1 MIGRSTP
8 EEMEKTH
15 MENHLLLLGT
25 SSQDI
30 VGRLDADLQPFTS
43 NPARIRSSYGGVAR
57 NVAENLARLGQAV
70 KLVSVVGKDRSGDEL
85 IAYTASAG
93 VDVSAVLHTDLY
105 PTGFYMGVLDNRAR
119 LRFAVDDMRAMSEL
133 TPEILHQHE
142 ALFQDASIV
151 FLDAN
156 LPEATL
162 KTAVSLAKKNKVPI
176 CADPVSSSL
185 AERLHPYIDKLH
197 LITPNA
203 TEAGILTGQ
212 SFDNADPDAALEAAR
227 ALVTRGVDMVLISLA
242 EFGVVYATPETSGRI
257 PAIQTPILDPTGA
270 GDAMTA
276 AVLFGLVNDMEF
288 DEAIRLGVSA
298 ASITLR
304 HSGTVYPQLTLE
316 KLYEQ
321 LVI

>member
-1 MIGRSTP
+1 MSEHP
-8 EEMEKTH
+8 
-15 MENHLLLLGT
+15 LLLLGT

-30 VGRLDADLQPFTS
+30 VGRLDADLQPGTS
-43 NPARIRSSYGGVAR
+43 NPARIRTSYGGVAR
-57 NVAENLARLGQAV
+57 NVAENLARLGQPV
-70 KLVSVVGKDRSGDEL
+70 KLVSVVGKDRPGDEL
-85 IAYTASAG
+85 LEYTAAAG
-93 VDVSAVLHTDLY
+93 VDVSSVLRTDLY
-105 PTGFYMGVLDNRAR
+105 PTGFYMGVLDARAH

-133 TPEILHQHE
+133 TPDVLHQNE
-142 ALFQDASIV
+142 ELFKSASLM

-156 LPEATL
+156 LPEPTL
-162 KTAVSLAKKNKVPI
+162 KTAVSLAKKNKLPI
-176 CADPVSSSL
+176 CADPASSIL
-185 AERLHPYIDKLH
+185 AGRLLPYLDKLH

-203 TEAGILTGQ
+203 TEAAILTGQ
-212 SFDNADPDAALEAAR
+212 TFDIGDAEAALEAAR
-227 ALVTRGVDMVLISLA
+227 NLVARGVDIVLISLA

-257 PAIQTPILDPTGA
+257 PAIQTPIIDPTGA

-276 AVLFGLVNDMEF
+276 AVLFGLVNEMDL

-298 ASITLR
+298 ASLTLR

>member
-1 MIGRSTP
+1 MTP
-8 EEMEKTH
+8 DI
-15 MENHLLLLGT
+15 LLLGS

-30 VGRLDADLQPFTS
+30 VGRLDADLQPGTS

-70 KLVSVVGKDRSGDEL
+70 RLVSVVGKDRPGDEL
-85 IAYTASAG
+85 LEYTAAAG
-93 VDVSAVLHTDLY
+93 VDVSAVLRTDLY
-105 PTGFYMGVLDNRAR
+105 PTGFYMGVLDARAH
-119 LRFAVDDMRAMSEL
+119 LRFAVDDMRAISEL

-142 ALFQDASIV
+142 ELFKSASLV

-156 LPEATL
+156 LPEPAL
-162 KTAVSLAKKNKVPI
+162 KTAVSLAKKNKLPI
-176 CADPVSSSL
+176 CADPASSIL
-185 AERLHPYIDKLH
+185 AERLLPYLDKLH

-203 TEAGILTGQ
+203 AEAAILTGQ
-212 SFDNADPDAALEAAR
+212 TFDMADAEATLEAAR
-227 ALVTRGVDMVLISLA
+227 NLVSRGVDIVLISLA

-276 AVLFGLVNDMEF
+276 AVLFGLVNEIDL

>member
-1 MIGRSTP
+1 MVELSPSI
-8 EEMEKTH
+8 
-15 MENHLLLLGT
+15 LLLGT

-30 VGRLDADLQPFTS
+30 VGRLDAELQPGTS

-70 KLVSVVGKDRSGDEL
+70 KLVSVVGKDRPGDEL
-85 IAYTASAG
+85 LEYTAAAG
-93 VDVSAVLHTDLY
+93 VDVSSVLRTDLY
-105 PTGFYMGVLDNRAR
+105 PTGFYMGVLDARAH

-133 TPEILHQHE
+133 TPDVLHQHE
-142 ALFQDASIV
+142 ELFKSSSLV

-156 LPEATL
+156 LPEPTL
-162 KTAVSLAKKNKVPI
+162 KTAVSLAKKNKLSI
-176 CADPVSSSL
+176 CADPASSIL
-185 AERLHPYIDKLH
+185 AGRLTPYLDRLH

-203 TEAGILTGQ
+203 AEASILTGQ
-212 SFDNADPDAALEAAR
+212 TFDIGDAEAALEAAR
-227 ALVTRGVDMVLISLA
+227 NLVSRGVDIVLISLA
-242 EFGVVYATPETSGRI
+242 EFGVVYATPQTSGRI
-257 PAIQTPILDPTGA
+257 PAIQTPIIDPTGA

-276 AVLFGLVNDMEF
+276 AVLFGLVNEMDL
-288 DEAIRLGVSA
+288 DEAIRLGVSS
-298 ASITLR
+298 ASLTLR

>member
-1 MIGRSTP
+1 MSEQI
-8 EEMEKTH
+8 
-15 MENHLLLLGT
+15 LLLGT

-30 VGRLDADLQPFTS
+30 VGRLDADLQPGTS

-57 NVAENLARLGQAV
+57 NVAENLARLGQPA
-70 KLVSVVGKDRSGDEL
+70 KLVSVVGKDRAGDEL
-85 IAYTASAG
+85 LEYTTSAG
-93 VDVSAVLHTDLY
+93 VDTSAVLRTDLY
-105 PTGFYMGVLDNRAR
+105 PTGFYMGVLDHRAR

-142 ALFQDASIV
+142 DLFHSAALV

-162 KTAVSLAKKNKVPI
+162 KAAVSLARKSKIPI
-176 CADPVSSSL
+176 CADPASSIL
-185 AERLHPYIDKLH
+185 AGRLLPYLDKLH
-197 LITPNA
+197 FITPNA
-203 TEAGILTGQ
+203 AEAGILTSQ
-212 SFDNADPDAALEAAR
+212 TFDIADADAALEAAR
-227 ALVTRGVDMVLISLA
+227 SLVTRGVDIVLISLA
-242 EFGVVYATPETSGRI
+242 EFGVVYATPDTSGRI

-276 AVLFGLVNDMEF
+276 AVLFGLTNEMEL